1 MGKNKPLSILKRAP
15 GQPKKKRPAAQE
27 PTQSSAQKKH
37 KLGPSLDEHVSTPS
51 GAARFPSKARKPLTG
66 PERRLPKPQKGPVC
80 AWEAV
85 SVVDRQAAWALQQ
98 LLRADVSGNGGAS
111 IKSLTLHPSI
121 EAKKATYAVTC
132 QTLKLLPVLQQLLK
146 ASDLLQRHPELQPET
161 AYVLVYEVL
170 FGEGL
175 RRRGPPEK
183 AVMAAKGE
191 LQKILEDMK
200 AEAGRHAAA
209 GHPLD
214 SPRILCAA
222 EASCNFS
229 KP

>member
-1 MGKNKPLSILKRAP
+1 MGKHKPLSILKRAP
-15 GQPKKKRPAAQE
+15 GQQKKKRPAAQD
-27 PTQSSAQKKH
+27 PTQSSARKKH
-37 KLGPSLDEHVSTPS
+37 KLAAALDEHVTTPS
-51 GAARFPSKARKPLTG
+51 AAAGCPSEARKPPTG
-66 PERRLPKPQKGPVC
+66 PERRLPRPQKGPVG

-98 LLRADVSGNGGAS
+98 VLRADASGKGGAS

-132 QTLKLLPVLQQLLK
+132 QTLKLLPVLQQLLE

-183 AVMAAKGE
+183 AVMAAKVE
-191 LQKILEDMK
+191 LQRILEDMK

-209 GHPLD
+209 GLSLD

-222 EASCNFS
+222 EASCNFR